1 MSSCPGGRYGVPCC
15 SSSTADREM
24 TCTSGVGATRVTSQV
39 TGAASAPARE
49 TSIGQMTGTFLC
61 RVSQIRAVVTP

>member
-1 MSSCPGGRYGVPCC
+1 MSSDPAGRYGVPCC

-24 TCTSGVGATRVTSQV
+24 TCTSGVGATLVTSQV

-61 RVSQIRAVVTP
+61 LVSQMMSVVSP

>member
-1 MSSCPGGRYGVPCC
+1 
-15 SSSTADREM
+15 M

-39 TGAASAPARE
+39 TGAASAPARD

-61 RVSQIRAVVTP
+61 RVSQMRTVVTP

>member
-1 MSSCPGGRYGVPCC
+1 MSSDPCGRYGVPCC

-24 TCTSGVGATRVTSQV
+24 TRTSGVGPTRVTSQV
-39 TGAASAPARE
+39 TGAASAPASA

-61 RVSQIRAVVTP
+61 RVSQMMSVVTP

>member
-1 MSSCPGGRYGVPCC
+1 MSSDPCGRYGVPCC
-15 SSSTADREM
+15 SSSTADREI
-24 TCTSGVGATRVTSQV
+24 TCTSGVGATLVTSQV

-61 RVSQIRAVVTP
+61 LVSQMMSVVRP

>member
-1 MSSCPGGRYGVPCC
+1 MSSDPCGRYGVPCC
-15 SSSTADREM
+15 RSSTADREI
-24 TCTSGVGATRVTSQV
+24 TCTSGVGATLVTSQV

-61 RVSQIRAVVTP
+61 LVSQMMSVVSP